1 MLRTDRYKLI
11 AVHSL
16 DTGELYDLDHD
27 PNETRNLWN
36 DPEHAATKG
45 RLLGQLADRMAWT
58 VDPLGERVAPY

>member
-1 MLRTDRYKLI
+1 MLRTDRHKLV

-16 DTGELYDLDHD
+16 DTGELYDLDED
-27 PNETRNLWN
+27 PNETRNLWD
-36 DPEHAATKG
+36 DPAHQAIKG